1 MVPPFASVET
11 LRLLEGFGLTG
22 SWSWGFAENEHAWS
36 PGLFR
41 ILGVPSG
48 TVRADYR
55 LLHSLI
61 HPADRPSTMRPASIQ
76 HAGLLTEQ
84 TFRILRPDSTL
95 RTVMSRGEI
104 IVSPTGRPLRA
115 HGVLIDVSD
124 REALARAHA
133 AQRRRERAIF
143 EKVRAFTSTTAIYP
157 FRTFSPEW
165 LELVGLPEA
174 ELLDEP
180 TRPVV
185 ATERRHWRDYGRE
198 CYQTHQIVHTMP
210 TLTLANGETVPYR
223 MVMIPVLDGQGTV
236 EHWTNYIGPAGL
248 PVRAA
253 GPMLEGLEQ
262 RLEGHHIRA
271 ARALLD
277 WSMADLSRA
286 SGLSFSTIR
295 RLEGGGEALVPSS
308 RHRAIAAL
316 RAAGILF
323 SLVEGS
329 TIVVGKPGA
338 A

>member
-1 MVPPFASVET
+1 MVPPLSSAET
-11 LRLLEGFGLTG
+11 LRLIEGFGLTG
-22 SWSWGFAENEHAWS
+22 SWTWGFAENEHAWS
-36 PGLFR
+36 PGLFT

-61 HPADRPSTMRPASIQ
+61 HPADRPPTMSPAAIE
-76 HAGLLTEQ
+76 HAGPLTEQ

-124 REALARAHA
+124 REVLARAHA

-143 EKVRAFTSTTAIYP
+143 ERVRAFTSTTAIYP
-157 FRTFSPEW
+157 FQTFSPEW
-165 LELVGLPEA
+165 LELVGLPED
-174 ELLDEP
+174 ELLAEP
-180 TRPVV
+180 TRPII
-185 ATERRHWRDYGRE
+185 AAERQHWRDYGRE
-198 CYQTHQIVHTMP
+198 LYQTHQIVHTLP

-223 MVMIPVLDGQGTV
+223 MVMIPILDRQGAL
-236 EHWTNYIGPAGL
+236 EYWTNYIGPAGL
-248 PVRAA
+248 PVRAS
-253 GPMLEGLEQ
+253 GPLLEGLEQ

-271 ARALLD
+271 GRALLD
-277 WSMADLSRA
+277 WSMTDLSRA

-295 RLEGGGEALVPSS
+295 RLEGGAETLGSSS
-308 RHRAIAAL
+308 RHRAVSAL

-323 SLVEGS
+323 SLSEGS
-329 TIVVGKPGA
+329 TIVVGKTGA